1 MYTKNYCSGSPS
13 LVGGIPLVL
22 LEDVLGALGVLGT
35 LGVEFLFCNAGG
47 YCGNGIHCTGSLA
60 TWNCQLED
68 WSFLW
73 NLWESCSWLRVHRIG
88 ILFTLPWLDEVAV
101 SPEALSSCWNLNHV
115 GVGFSALLMY
125 HNFFIFPRIRILEPY
140 ILSCLEWQ
148 RSNSILEILSVGI
161 ELAFFLC

>member
-1 MYTKNYCSGSPS
+1 MS
-13 LVGGIPLVL
+13 LGLLVFWCRTL
-22 LEDVLGALGVLGT
+22 LLQ
-35 LGVEFLFCNAGG
+35 CWG

-60 TWNCQLED
+60 TWNCWLED

-73 NLWESCSWLRVHRIG
+73 NLWESCSQLRVCRIG
-88 ILFTLPWLDEVAV
+88 ILFALPWLDEVAV

-115 GVGFSALLMY
+115 GVGFSALLTY
-125 HNFFIFPRIRILEPY
+125 HSFFILPKIRILEPY

-148 RSNSILEILSVGI
+148 RSNSILEILSIGI